1 MKTLTTKPYNLFDLM
16 KSNIMDSSLDSSIPD
31 IFFGSNLNLK
41 NTSCNIK
48 DLEDHICLE
57 MIVPGFKKNE
67 IEISFENNL
76 ITVKGKKV
84 SEKETDKSNYILNEY
99 KLADFTR
106 SFKVNPN
113 LNTEEIY
120 STLEDGIL
128 NVKIPKVKKAE
139 SKKIIKIN

>member
-31 IFFGSNLNLK
+31 IFFNSNFNLK
-41 NTSCNIK
+41 NTSCNIR
-48 DLEDHICLE
+48 DTEDHVFLE
-57 MIVPGFKKNE
+57 MVVPGFKKSE

-76 ITVKGKKV
+76 ITIKGKKI
-84 SEKETDKSNYILNEY
+84 SEKETEKSNYILNEY

-113 LNTEEIY
+113 LNIEEIY

-128 NVKIPKVKKAE
+128 NVKVPKVKKTE